1 MSVVTTANPDQPLCS
16 QTLPMY
22 LINRLPLF
30 WELTKPRI
38 VSMVIVAT
46 TVGYISGA
54 HFSIRPLSFMMTLLG
69 TSLFAGSASVLN
81 QVIEKNRDALMHRTA
96 LRPLPSGRIDFSEAL
111 IFGLLLFLSASLL
124 LVLFVNWLSFW
135 FAFATWFLYLCVY
148 TPLKPVSSVNTIV
161 GAVPGAL
168 PPVIG
173 WAGATGEVGLEA
185 LSMFLILFLWQFPH
199 FLAIAWLY
207 REDYRRG
214 GYRMITSDD
223 LTGYKTGFM
232 ALGYSTVLIPVSVL
246 PFQIHMAG
254 TIYLVASL
262 LLSLYYWL
270 RAVEFLR
277 DRTDQ
282 TARRLLFASLW
293 YLPLVYLFLILNP
306 LPA

>member
-1 MSVVTTANPDQPLCS
+1 
-16 QTLPMY
+16 
-22 LINRLPLF
+22 LI
-30 WELTKPRI
+30 WG
-38 VSMVIVAT
+38 V
-46 TVGYISGA
+46 
-54 HFSIRPLSFMMTLLG
+54 
-69 TSLFAGSASVLN
+69 
-81 QVIEKNRDALMHRTA
+81 
-96 LRPLPSGRIDFSEAL
+96 
-111 IFGLLLFLSASLL
+111 LLFLSASLL

-135 FAFATWFLYLCVY
+135 FAFATWFLYLAVY
-148 TPLKPVSSVNTIV
+148 TPLKPISSVNTIV

-185 LSMFLILFLWQFPH
+185 LSLFLILFLWQFPH

-207 REDYRRG
+207 RDDYRRG
-214 GYRMITSDD
+214 GYRMITCDD
-223 LTGYKTGFM
+223 LTGHKTGFM

-262 LLSLYYWL
+262 LFSLYYWL

-277 DRTDQ
+277 ERSDQ